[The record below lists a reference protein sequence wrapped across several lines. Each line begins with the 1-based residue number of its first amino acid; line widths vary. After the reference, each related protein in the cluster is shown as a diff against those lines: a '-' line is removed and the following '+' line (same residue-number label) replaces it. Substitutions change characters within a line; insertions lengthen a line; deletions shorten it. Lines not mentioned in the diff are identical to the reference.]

1 MALDTEEEQ
10 VEKIERIWNSYKWLI
25 VVVIVVFS
33 GIYFTYGFYSDQK
46 IKNTEQAS
54 QLYQEILIKKIT
66 DIDLIIEKVAL
77 LKKSSSN
84 TPYASRSAI
93 YLSKLYSQENKNEE
107 AIKELIWASQNTS
120 EESIESIAYYLLAN
134 IYFVTNKLDE
144 AMTSAIKI
152 NTIGFQTLAKDII
165 GDIWGKT
172 FKLSE
177 ILKII
182 SDKKIKDGLKI
193 PNIYILYSSWKSR
206 IACSRFV
213 M

>member
-10 VEKIERIWNSYKWLI
+10 VEKLERIWNSYKWLI

-33 GIYFTYGFYSDQK
+33 GIYFAYGFYSDQK

-66 DIDLIIEKVAL
+66 DIDLIIEKVTS

-107 AIKELIWASQNTS
+107 AIKELIRASQNTS
-120 EESIESIAYYLLAN
+120 EESIEAIAYYLLAN

-165 GDIWGKT
+165 GDIYLKQGNKEEARKSYLEAL
-172 FKLSE
+172 KLYKGQGD
-177 ILKII
+177 IRKVIQNKID
-182 SDKKIKDGLKI
+182 SMGQ
-193 PNIYILYSSWKSR
+193 
-206 IACSRFV
+206 
-213 M
+213 

>member
-10 VEKIERIWNSYKWLI
+10 VEKLERIWNSYKWLI

-33 GIYFTYGFYSDQK
+33 GIYFAYGFYSDQK
-46 IKNTEQAS
+46 NKNTEQAS

-120 EESIESIAYYLLAN
+120 EESIESI
-134 IYFVTNKLDE
+134 
-144 AMTSAIKI
+144 
-152 NTIGFQTLAKDII
+152 
-165 GDIWGKT
+165 
-172 FKLSE
+172 
-177 ILKII
+177 
-182 SDKKIKDGLKI
+182 
-193 PNIYILYSSWKSR
+193 
-206 IACSRFV
+206 
-213 M
+213 

>member
-10 VEKIERIWNSYKWLI
+10 VEKLERIWNSYKWLI
-25 VVVIVVFS
+25 AVVIVVFS
-33 GIYFTYGFYSDQK
+33 GIYFAYDFYSDQK
-46 IKNTEQAS
+46 VKNTEQAS

-144 AMTSAIKI
+144 AMMSAIKI

-165 GDIWGKT
+165 GDIYLKQGNKEEARKSYLEAL
-172 FKLSE
+172 KLYKGQGD
-177 ILKII
+177 IRKVIQNKIDSI
-182 SDKKIKDGLKI
+182 GQ
-193 PNIYILYSSWKSR
+193 
-206 IACSRFV
+206 
-213 M
+213 

>member
-10 VEKIERIWNSYKWLI
+10 VEKLERIWNSYKWLI
-25 VVVIVVFS
+25 AVVIVVFL
-33 GIYFTYGFYSDQK
+33 GIYFAYGFYLDQK
-46 IKNTEQAS
+46 VKNTEQAS

-77 LKKSSSN
+77 LKRSSNN

-165 GDIWGKT
+165 GDIYLKQGNKEEARKSYLEAL
-172 FKLSE
+172 KLYKGQGD
-177 ILKII
+177 IRKVIQNKID
-182 SDKKIKDGLKI
+182 SMGQ
-193 PNIYILYSSWKSR
+193 
-206 IACSRFV
+206 
-213 M
+213 

>member
-10 VEKIERIWNSYKWLI
+10 VEKLERIWNSYKWLI
-25 VVVIVVFS
+25 AVVIVVFS
-33 GIYFTYGFYSDQK
+33 GIYFAYGFYSDQK
-46 IKNTEQAS
+46 VKNTEQAS

-144 AMTSAIKI
+144 AMMSAIKI

-165 GDIWGKT
+165 GDIYLKQGNKEEARKSYLEAL
-172 FKLSE
+172 KLYKGQGD
-177 ILKII
+177 IRKVIQNKIDSI
-182 SDKKIKDGLKI
+182 GQ
-193 PNIYILYSSWKSR
+193 
-206 IACSRFV
+206 
-213 M
+213 

>member
-10 VEKIERIWNSYKWLI
+10 VEKLERIWNSYKWLI
-25 VVVIVVFS
+25 SVVIVVFS
-33 GIYFTYGFYSDQK
+33 GIYFAYGFYSDQK
-46 IKNTEQAS
+46 VKNTEQAS

-165 GDIWGKT
+165 GDIYLKQGNKEEARKSYLEAL
-172 FKLSE
+172 KLYKGQGD
-177 ILKII
+177 IRKVIQNKIDSI
-182 SDKKIKDGLKI
+182 GQ
-193 PNIYILYSSWKSR
+193 
-206 IACSRFV
+206 
-213 M
+213 

>member
-10 VEKIERIWNSYKWLI
+10 VEKLERIWNSYKWLI

-33 GIYFTYGFYSDQK
+33 GIYFAYGFYSDQK
-46 IKNTEQAS
+46 VKNTEQAS

-165 GDIWGKT
+165 GDIHLKQGNKEEARKSYLEAL
-172 FKLSE
+172 KLYKGQGD
-177 ILKII
+177 IRKVIQNKIDSI
-182 SDKKIKDGLKI
+182 GQ
-193 PNIYILYSSWKSR
+193 
-206 IACSRFV
+206 
-213 M
+213 

>member
-10 VEKIERIWNSYKWLI
+10 VEKLERIWNSYKWLI

-33 GIYFTYGFYSDQK
+33 GIYFVYGFYSDQK

-144 AMTSAIKI
+144 AMASAIKI

-165 GDIWGKT
+165 GDIYLKQGNKEEARKSYLEAL
-172 FKLSE
+172 KLYKGQGD
-177 ILKII
+177 IRKVIQNKID
-182 SDKKIKDGLKI
+182 SMGQ
-193 PNIYILYSSWKSR
+193 
-206 IACSRFV
+206 
-213 M
+213 

>member
-10 VEKIERIWNSYKWLI
+10 VEKLERIWNSYKWLI
-25 VVVIVVFS
+25 TVVIVVFS
-33 GIYFTYGFYSDQK
+33 GIYFAYGFYSDQK
-46 IKNTEQAS
+46 VKNTEQAS

-144 AMTSAIKI
+144 AMMSAIKI

-165 GDIWGKT
+165 GDIYLKQGNKEEARKSYLEAL
-172 FKLSE
+172 KLYKGQGD
-177 ILKII
+177 IRKVIQNKIDSI
-182 SDKKIKDGLKI
+182 GQ
-193 PNIYILYSSWKSR
+193 
-206 IACSRFV
+206 
-213 M
+213 